1 MTKSLGVIDPTTPT
15 VARSRG
21 VLYLVILVIAAFM
34 VWSYFAPLNAVVRGT
49 GRVEPREATQSI
61 QNLEGGIVSAIFVS
75 EGDVVTKGQLLAQI
89 DDTAYRSAYDELLGR
104 EALLEMQILRLK
116 VEENPEQADSL
127 VIPAAL
133 AERARDAAATE
144 TALFSARMEQYRQ
157 TLEVLDKIRAT
168 RDAER
173 AVLEPLAARNAIP
186 EIDLIQARQMVLALD
201 QQITEHRTGFETAR
215 MQSLSDLQSELG
227 QIRQQLRV
235 RAAQVDRATLRAP
248 MAGVVNRVVVRTIGG
263 VVAPGGP
270 ILEII
275 PVDDAPV
282 VAGRILPGHIGP
294 VYVGMAANVKLTA
307 FDYRDYGSLPGSV
320 IHVSADTVT
329 DTETRE
335 PQPYYEIIV
344 ALDGQSLTGPKGEV
358 FIRPGMQASV
368 ELDAGQN
375 TVFHYLFNPILRA
388 REAFSE
394 PN

>member
-1 MTKSLGVIDPTTPT
+1 MKSLGVIDPTTPT
-15 VARSRG
+15 IAKSRG
-21 VLYLVILVIAAFM
+21 VLYLVIVVIAAFM
-34 VWSYFAPLNAVVRGT
+34 TWSYFAPLNAVVRGT
-49 GRVEPREATQSI
+49 GRVEPREATQSV

-75 EGDVVTKGQLLAQI
+75 EGDLVTEGQLLAQI

-104 EALLEMQILRLK
+104 EALLEMQILRFK
-116 VEENPEQADSL
+116 AEERPEQPDSL
-127 VIPAAL
+127 TIPKAL
-133 AERARDAAATE
+133 AERAPDAAATE
-144 TALFSARMEQYRQ
+144 TALFAARMDQYRQ
-157 TLEVLDKIRAT
+157 TLDVLQKIKAT
-168 RDAER
+168 RDAEL
-173 AVLEPLAARNAIP
+173 AVLQPLAARNAIP
-186 EIDLIQARQMVLALD
+186 ETDLIRAEQMVLELE

-215 MQSLSDLQSELG
+215 MQALSELQSELG

-275 PVDDAPV
+275 PIDDAPV
-282 VAGRILPGHIGP
+282 VAGRILPGDIGP
-294 VYVGMAANVKLTA
+294 VYVGMGANVKLTA
-307 FDYRDYGSLPGSV
+307 FDYRDYGSLTGSV

-358 FIRPGMQASV
+358 FIRPGMQASI